1 MGLLLLLFPT
11 LESGIGSRLVPTL
24 PGQRRRGKV
33 GLGGESDLNCSVW
46 LELMNLC

>member
-1 MGLLLLLFPT
+1 MLFPT
-11 LESGIGSRLVPTL
+11 LERGVGSRLVPAL
-24 PGQRRRGKV
+24 PRQRMRGKV